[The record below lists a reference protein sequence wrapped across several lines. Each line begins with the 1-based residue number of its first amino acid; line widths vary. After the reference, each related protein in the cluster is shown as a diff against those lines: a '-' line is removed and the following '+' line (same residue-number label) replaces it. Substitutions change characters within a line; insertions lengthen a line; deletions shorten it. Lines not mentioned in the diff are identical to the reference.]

1 MPDNSPSL
9 SGEFIRFFVVGVG
22 ATVIHIGVYLLL
34 NACLDITEAR
44 PIALTITYAIGY
56 IVSFFLN
63 YIVTLKWTFKTNA
76 TLTKG
81 IGFVFSHCVNAC
93 MHLVLLNFFSS
104 LKAGQ
109 FLSTLVLLLLPWA
122 AELLPIIAEP
132 ETLLP
137 IPVYL
142 IVVPVNFLMVRFFMR
157 STPRK
162 SEDQSIQARS

>member
-1 MPDNSPSL
+1 MPDKTSTL
-9 SGEFIRFFVVGVG
+9 CGEFTRFFVVGVG

-34 NACLDITEAR
+34 NACFGITEAM
-44 PIALTITYAIGY
+44 PLALTITYAIGY

-76 TLTKG
+76 TLTKSA
-81 IGFVFSHCVNAC
+81 GFVLSHSVNAGL
-93 MHLVLLNFFSS
+93 HIVLLNIFSR

-109 FLSTLVLLLLPWA
+109 FLSNLVLLLLPWVA
-122 AELLPIIAEP
+122 DMLPIIAEP

-137 IPVYL
+137 LPVYL

-157 STPRK
+157 STHGILK
-162 SEDQSIQARS
+162 A